1 MTAPVI
7 TGGAPGAPRTPDT
20 PAIPGVSGTRATLR
34 RNFRRGVWRVLRRKP
49 SRIVGVAILG
59 VFAFMGIFGPLLYP
73 ARLPRDDN
81 ALYAAPSLAHP
92 FGTDFEGTDVLALVI
107 TGARYVLLTALV
119 TAVIT
124 VALGTAVGLFA
135 GFRRGR
141 WDTVLM
147 RITDMKLT
155 IPALPLLL
163 VLSTVWKFTSALEM
177 GLVLGLLGW
186 GGVARAVRAQ
196 TLSLRERGFIEAA
209 RGLGLSSGHIVGR
222 ELLPSMAP
230 FIAMNMLIAVTG
242 AVYAQVGLFFLG
254 VLPFDANNWG
264 VMLNLAVF
272 GGGALTTTTA
282 LPYMLAP
289 LLAILLLTLGIVLV
303 VDAMDEIFNPRL
315 RED

>member
-7 TGGAPGAPRTPDT
+7 TAPGAPGTPG
-20 PAIPGVSGTRATLR
+20 APGVPGVPGTRAAQR
-34 RNFRRGVWRVLRRKP
+34 RNFWRGVWRVLRRKP

-92 FGTDFEGTDVLALVI
+92 FGTDFEGTDVLALVV
-107 TGARYVLLTALV
+107 TGSRYVLMTALV

-141 WDTVLM
+141 WDSVLM

-163 VLSTVWKFTSALEM
+163 VLSTVWKFTSAIEM

-186 GGVARAVRAQ
+186 GGVARAVRSQ

-209 RGLGLSSGHIVGR
+209 RGLGLSGRHIVGR

>member
-1 MTAPVI
+1 MTAP
-7 TGGAPGAPRTPDT
+7 TLAAGGA
-20 PAIPGVSGTRATLR
+20 RATLR
-34 RNFRRGVWRVLRRKP
+34 RNFWRGVWRVLRRKP
-49 SRIVGVAILG
+49 SRMLGVAIMILFTLMG
-59 VFAFMGIFGPLLYP
+59 VFGPMLYP
-73 ARLPRDDN
+73 ERLPRDDN
-81 ALYAAPSLAHP
+81 ALYAPPSWAHP
-92 FGTDFEGTDVLALVI
+92 FGTDFEGTDVLALVV
-107 TGARYVLLTALV
+107 TGSRYVLLTGLV

-124 VALGTAVGLFA
+124 VALGTGIGLFA

-141 WDTVLM
+141 WDSVLM

-155 IPALPLLL
+155 IPGLPLLL
-163 VLSTVWKFTSALEM
+163 VLSTVWKFSSPLAM

-209 RGLGLSSGHIVGR
+209 RGLGLSTPHIVGR
-222 ELLPSMAP
+222 ELLPGMAP

-254 VLPFDANNWG
+254 VLPFEANNWG

-272 GGGALTTTTA
+272 GGGALTTTAA
-282 LPYMLAP
+282 LPYLLAP

-315 RED
+315 REE

>member
-1 MTAPVI
+1 MTITAPPI
-7 TGGAPGAPRTPDT
+7 TTTRT
-20 PAIPGVSGTRATLR
+20 SLR
-34 RNFRRGVWRVLRRKP
+34 RNFWRGVWRVLRRKP
-49 SRIVGVAILG
+49 SRLAGAVILLGFVVIGAI
-59 VFAFMGIFGPLLYP
+59 GPLIYP
-73 ARLPRDDN
+73 DPLPRDTA
-81 ALYAAPSLAHP
+81 ALYASPSWRHP
-92 FGTDFEGTDVLALVI
+92 FGTDFEGTDVLALVV
-107 TGARYVLLTALV
+107 TGSQYVLLTGLV

-124 VALGTAVGLFA
+124 VALGSGVGLFA

-147 RITDMKLT
+147 RLTDMKLT

-163 VLSTVWKFTSALEM
+163 MLSTIWKFSSPLEM

-186 GGVARAVRAQ
+186 GGVARAVRSQ

-230 FIAMNMLIAVTG
+230 YIAMNMLIAVTG

-254 VLPFDANNWG
+254 VLPFEANNWG

-272 GGGALTTTTA
+272 GGGALTTTA
-282 LPYMLAP
+282 
-289 LLAILLLTLGIVLV
+289 
-303 VDAMDEIFNPRL
+303 
-315 RED
+315 

>member
-1 MTAPVI
+1 MTAPTI
-7 TGGAPGAPRTPDT
+7 AGGN
-20 PAIPGVSGTRATLR
+20 TRATLR
-34 RNFRRGVWRVLRRKP
+34 RNFRRGVWRALRRKP
-49 SRIVGVAILG
+49 SRMMGVVILG
-59 VFAFMGIFGPLLYP
+59 VFTFMGLFGPLLYP
-73 ARLPRDDN
+73 ERLPRDDN
-81 ALYAAPSLAHP
+81 ALYAAPSWAHP

-124 VALGTAVGLFA
+124 VALGTAIGLFA

-141 WDTVLM
+141 WDAVLM

-163 VLSTVWKFTSALEM
+163 VLSTIWKFTSAIEM
-177 GLVLGLLGW
+177 GLVLGFLGW

-196 TLSLRERGFIEAA
+196 TLSLRERGFVEAA
-209 RGLGLSSGHIVGR
+209 RGLGLSTRHIIGR

-230 FIAMNMLIAVTG
+230 FIAMNTLIAVTG

-315 RED
+315 REE

>member
-7 TGGAPGAPRTPDT
+7 TAPGAPGTPGV
-20 PAIPGVSGTRATLR
+20 PGVSGTRAAQR
-34 RNFRRGVWRVLRRKP
+34 RNFWRGVWRVLRRKP

-92 FGTDFEGTDVLALVI
+92 FGTDFEGTDVLALVV
-107 TGARYVLLTALV
+107 TGSRYVLMTALV

-124 VALGTAVGLFA
+124 VALGTTVGLFA

-141 WDTVLM
+141 WDSVLM

-163 VLSTVWKFTSALEM
+163 VLSTVWKFTSAIEM

-186 GGVARAVRAQ
+186 GGVARAVRSQ

-209 RGLGLSSGHIVGR
+209 RGLGLSGRHIVGR

>member
-1 MTAPVI
+1 MSSVLLGGSAPVS
-7 TGGAPGAPRTPDT
+7 TTASTM
-20 PAIPGVSGTRATLR
+20 R
-34 RNFRRGVWRVLRRKP
+34 RNFWRGVWRVMWRKP
-49 SRIVGVAILG
+49 SRLVGAIIVLG
-59 VFAFMGIFGPLLYP
+59 FAFMGAFGPMFYP
-73 ARLPRDDN
+73 DMLPRDPSDI
-81 ALYAAPSLAHP
+81 YAPMSWAHW
-92 FGTDFEGTDVLALVI
+92 FGTDGQGRDVVALVV
-107 TGARYVLLTALV
+107 TGSRYVLLSALV

-124 VALGTAVGLFA
+124 VVLGTSIGLFS
-135 GFRRGR
+135 GFKRGR

-155 IPALPLLL
+155 IPGLPLLL
-163 VLSTVWKFTSALEM
+163 VLTTVWKFGSAVEV
-177 GLVLGLLGW
+177 GLLLGLLGW
-186 GGVARAVRAQ
+186 GGVARAVRSQ

-209 RGLGLSSGHIVGR
+209 RGLGLSTTHIVGK

-230 FIAMNMLIAVTG
+230 YIAMNMLIAVTG

-254 VLPFDANNWG
+254 VLPYEADNWG

-272 GGGALTTTTA
+272 GGGAMTTTAA

-315 RED
+315 REE

>member
-1 MTAPVI
+1 M
-7 TGGAPGAPRTPDT
+7 
-20 PAIPGVSGTRATLR
+20 SATLIPETTAASATTSTAMR
-34 RNFRRGVWRVLRRKP
+34 RNFWRGVWRVMRRKP
-49 SRIVGVAILG
+49 SRMAGVVILIG
-59 VFAFMGIFGPLLYP
+59 FALMAVLGPLLYP
-73 ARLPRDDN
+73 EHLPSN
-81 ALYAAPSLAHP
+81 PGLVSKPPSSEHW
-92 FGTDFEGTDVLALVI
+92 FGTDPQGRDVVALVVI
-107 TGARYVLLTALV
+107 GSRYVLLSAVVTAL
-119 TAVIT
+119 IT
-124 VALGTAVGLFA
+124 VVVGTAVGLFS

-155 IPALPLLL
+155 IPSLPLLL
-163 VLSTVWKFTSALEM
+163 VLATVWQFGNPLQM

-209 RGLGLSSGHIVGR
+209 RGLGLSTRHIIGK

-230 FIAMNMLIAVTG
+230 YIAMNMLIAVTG

-254 VLPFDANNWG
+254 VLPYESDNWG

-272 GGGALTTTTA
+272 QAGAMITPNA
-282 LPYMLAP
+282 LGYLLAP

-315 RED
+315 REE

>member
-1 MTAPVI
+1 MSDMNPAVALP
-7 TGGAPGAPRTPDT
+7 GGA
-20 PAIPGVSGTRATLR
+20 RATLR
-34 RNFRRGVWRVLRRKP
+34 RNFWRGVWRVLKRKP
-49 SRIVGVAILG
+49 SRMAGAIIVLG
-59 VFAFMGIFGPLLYP
+59 FAFMGVFGPLLYP
-73 ARLPRDDN
+73 DQLPRDDN
-81 ALYAAPSLAHP
+81 ALYAPPSWAHP
-92 FGTDFEGTDVLALVI
+92 FGTDFEGTDVLALVV
-107 TGARYVLLTALV
+107 TGAQYVLLTGLV

-124 VALGTAVGLFA
+124 IVLGTGVGLFA

-141 WDTVLM
+141 WDSVLM

-155 IPALPLLL
+155 IPGLPLLL
-163 VLSTVWKFTSALEM
+163 VLSTIWKFSSAWEM

-186 GGVARAVRAQ
+186 GGVARAVRSQ

-209 RGLGLSSGHIVGR
+209 RGLGLSTTHIIGR

-254 VLPFDANNWG
+254 VLPFEANNWG

-272 GGGALTTTTA
+272 GGGALTTTAA
-282 LPYMLAP
+282 LPYLMAP

-315 RED
+315 REE

>member
-1 MTAPVI
+1 MSIVLEST
-7 TGGAPGAPRTPDT
+7 
-20 PAIPGVSGTRATLR
+20 SATMR
-34 RNFRRGVWRVLRRKP
+34 RNFWYGVWRVMKRKP
-49 SRIVGVAILG
+49 SRMVGVIIILG
-59 VFAFMGIFGPLLYP
+59 FAFMGVFGPMFFP
-73 ARLPRDDN
+73 GQLPDN
-81 ALYAAPSLAHP
+81 PNAITQPPSWEHW
-92 FGTDFEGTDVLALVI
+92 FGTDPQGRDVLALVI
-107 TGARYVLLTALV
+107 TGSRYVLLSAVMTAL
-119 TAVIT
+119 IT
-124 VALGTAVGLFA
+124 VVVGTSLGLYS
-135 GFRRGR
+135 GFKRGR

-155 IPALPLLL
+155 IPGLPLLL
-163 VLSTVWKFTSALEM
+163 VLATVWKFGNPLQM

-209 RGLGLSSGHIVGR
+209 RGLGLSTRHIIGK

-230 FIAMNMLIAVTG
+230 YIAMNMLIAVTG

-254 VLPFDANNWG
+254 VLPYESDNWG

-272 GGGALTTTTA
+272 QAGAMITPTA
-282 LPYMLAP
+282 LGYLLAP

-315 RED
+315 REE

>member
-7 TGGAPGAPRTPDT
+7 AAGGG
-20 PAIPGVSGTRATLR
+20 RAALR
-34 RNFRRGVWRVLRRKP
+34 RNFWRGVWRVLKRKP
-49 SRIVGVAILG
+49 SRMVGMVIVLG
-59 VFAFMGIFGPLLYP
+59 FAFMGAFGPMFYP
-73 ARLPRDDN
+73 DPLPRDTA
-81 ALYAAPSLAHP
+81 ALYAPPSWAHP
-92 FGTDFEGTDVLALVI
+92 FGTDFEGTDVLSLLV
-107 TGARYVLLTALV
+107 TGSRYVLLTALV

-124 VALGTAVGLFA
+124 VVLGAAIGLFA

-155 IPALPLLL
+155 IPGLPLLL
-163 VLSTVWKFTSALEM
+163 VLSTIWKFTSAFEM

-186 GGVARAVRAQ
+186 GGVARAVRSQ

-209 RGLGLSSGHIVGR
+209 RGLGLSTTHIIGR

-254 VLPFDANNWG
+254 VLPFEANNWG

-272 GGGALTTTTA
+272 GGGAMSSPAA
-282 LPYMLAP
+282 LPYLMAP

-315 RED
+315 REE

>member
-1 MTAPVI
+1 MTVTVIPEMTAG
-7 TGGAPGAPRTPDT
+7 T
-20 PAIPGVSGTRATLR
+20 TRATLR
-34 RNFRRGVWRVLRRKP
+34 RNFWRGVWRVLCRKP
-49 SRIVGVAILG
+49 SRMAGVVIVLGFAVMGVI
-59 VFAFMGIFGPLLYP
+59 GPLLYP
-73 ARLPRDDN
+73 ANLPRDDN
-81 ALYAAPSLAHP
+81 ALYAPPSLQHL

-107 TGARYVLLTALV
+107 TGARYVLLTGLA

-124 VALGTAVGLFA
+124 VALGTAIGLFA

-141 WDTVLM
+141 WDSALM
-147 RITDMKLT
+147 RLTDLNLA
-155 IPALPLLL
+155 IPGLPLLL
-163 VLSTVWKFTSALEM
+163 VLSTVWKFTSPIEM

-186 GGVARAVRAQ
+186 GGVARAVRSQ

-209 RGLGLSSGHIVGR
+209 RGLGLPTRHIIGR

-230 FIAMNMLIAVTG
+230 YIAMNMLIAVTG

-272 GGGALTTTTA
+272 SGGALTTPAA
-282 LPYMLAP
+282 LPYLLAP
-289 LLAILLLTLGIVLV
+289 LLAILLLTLGIVLI

-315 RED
+315 REE